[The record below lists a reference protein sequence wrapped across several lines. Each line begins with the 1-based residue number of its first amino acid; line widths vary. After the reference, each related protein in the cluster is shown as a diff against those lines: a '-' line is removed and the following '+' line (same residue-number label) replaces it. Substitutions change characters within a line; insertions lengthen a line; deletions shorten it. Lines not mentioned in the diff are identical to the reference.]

1 LEKKTVVV
9 EVFFLSW
16 IDDLWSQCPVVF
28 SAGMACHWQN
38 QKSKYACHAW
48 QWSSQRE
55 ESSKGK
61 SSGKGKQP
69 KQSPVYTPEI
79 IEPPIEDIA
88 QQVQAVLPEA
98 ALIRQQPLLD
108 PAEWSAHVCHWQQL
122 STQGGIAICPKARV
136 PNVLRTV
143 NWTQAPTAIPTSEN
157 PDALG
162 LSGFPR
168 TQVWCNMAVMA
179 EGAERK
185 TVQVRRWMTQL
196 GYGQPVLQKHFGPTV
211 QLYSTMKEMVVKFH
225 PMHDWPEQKLPVGII
240 FEELSK
246 IVSEHALS
254 DIQPRESMSASF
266 LCHADYI
273 DKLLRSSGRRGIF
286 IKEKK
291 DSGPPLELLW
301 LGEEQTFQGAL
312 DMAEKAATS
321 LGIAQKGP
329 PSATRYAL
337 RFRSHDALMKF
348 AKEVGLEETAALGR
362 FKLSGVHT
370 GVGTHGVLAFLI
382 EQKWSDV
389 EVIYVSSD
397 HAIFLAGGIGE
408 YGPMNY
414 MFQGALRQLRF
425 TALNSQA
432 KSMIKSKSQVSQQS
446 GMASTDSTAS
456 RAASRKQFFTNLVSV
471 THKPL
476 EFSSPA
482 KKPDKRTAEGQTGQT
497 PGPKTQR
504 EA

>member
-1 LEKKTVVV
+1 MSLWNC
-9 EVFFLSW
+9 FLSVGVL
-16 IDDLWSQCPVVF
+16 IFGLSALWHFHLGWHVSGKIRNRNMRAMHGNGPPKGKGF
-28 SAGMACHWQN
+28 P
-38 QKSKYACHAW
+38 
-48 QWSSQRE
+48 
-55 ESSKGK
+55 KGK
-61 SSGKGKQP
+61 SSGKGKQS

-79 IEPPIEDIA
+79 FESPIEDIA

-108 PAEWSAHVCHWQQL
+108 PAESSVHVCHWQQL
-122 STQGGIAICPKARV
+122 STQGGIAICPKTCV
-136 PNVLRTV
+136 PQVMRNVS
-143 NWTQAPTAIPTSEN
+143 WTQAPTAILTNES

-185 TVQVRRWMTQL
+185 TAQVRRWMTQL
-196 GYGQPVLQKHFGPTV
+196 GYGQPVIQKHSGPTV
-211 QLYSTMKEMVVKFH
+211 QSYSTMKEMVVKFH
-225 PMHDWPEQKLPVGII
+225 PMHDWPEQKLPIGIV

-246 IVSEHALS
+246 IVSEHPLS

-266 LCHADYI
+266 LCHADYV

-301 LGEEQTFQGAL
+301 LGEEPTFQGAL

-337 RFRSHDALMKF
+337 RFRNHDTLMKF
-348 AKEVGLEETAALGR
+348 AKENGLEATASLGR
-362 FKLSGVHT
+362 FMLSGVHS
-370 GVGTHGVLAFLI
+370 GVGTHGTLAFLV

-389 EVIYVSSD
+389 EVIYVNSD

-432 KSMIKSKSQVSQQS
+432 KSMIKSRNQASQQT

-456 RAASRKQFFTNLVSV
+456 RSASRKQFFTNLLPGTS
-471 THKPL
+471 KPPDI
-476 EFSSPA
+476 SSPA
-482 KKPDKRTAEGQTGQT
+482 KKADKRNADGQTGQT
-497 PGPKTQR
+497 PGAKNPR
-504 EA
+504 EI